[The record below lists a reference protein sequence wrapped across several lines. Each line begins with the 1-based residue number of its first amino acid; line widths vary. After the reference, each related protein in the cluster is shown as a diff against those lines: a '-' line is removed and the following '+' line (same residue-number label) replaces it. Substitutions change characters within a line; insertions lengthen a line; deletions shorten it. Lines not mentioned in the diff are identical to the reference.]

1 MYNILALYK
10 EPYDPRKPL
19 IGLDEKLKQLIAEV
33 RKAIPMKPGKPERY
47 DYEYVRKGTA
57 NIFVAI
63 EPKAGRRIIQVTRR
77 RTKKDF
83 AMFVKKLIDEY
94 HPNADVVRLIV
105 DNLNTHNESAFR
117 ETFDDDE
124 AERLLNKIEFHYTPK
139 HASWLNV
146 AEIEISAM
154 DVECIGRRI
163 GDRKTLTK
171 EVRAWAKRRN
181 KDKKNIDWR
190 FTKKDA
196 DKKLSKYYVT

>member
-1 MYNILALYK
+1 MYNILGLYK
-10 EPYDPRKPL
+10 EPYDPKKPL

-33 RKAIPMKPGKPERY
+33 RKAIPMKSGKPER
-47 DYEYVRKGTA
+47 YEYVRKGTA
-57 NIFVAI
+57 NIFVAV
-63 EPKAGRRIIQVTRR
+63 EPKAGRGKVQVTRS

-83 AMFVKKLIDEY
+83 AMFVKKLIDEDY
-94 HPNADVVRLIV
+94 PNADVVRLIV
-105 DNLNTHNESAFR
+105 DNLNTHNESAFH

-124 AERLLNKIEFHYTPK
+124 AERILGKIEFYYTPK

-154 DVECIGRRI
+154 DAECTGRRI
-163 GDRKTLTK
+163 GDKKTLTK

-181 KDKKNIDWR
+181 KDKKKIDWR

-196 DKKLSKYYVT
+196 DKKLSKYYVS